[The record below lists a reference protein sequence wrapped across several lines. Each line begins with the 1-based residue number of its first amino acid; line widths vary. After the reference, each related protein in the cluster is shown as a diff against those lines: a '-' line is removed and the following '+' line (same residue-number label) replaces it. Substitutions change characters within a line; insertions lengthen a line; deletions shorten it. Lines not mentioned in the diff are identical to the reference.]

1 MSFELAIREF
11 ADAVQVVA
19 PGFALIFLRVAAMM
33 IYAPLLGSVKIPK
46 TVKAL
51 IAVMLSLG
59 IASGIPMPRVL
70 PQNLWEVTLAMGS
83 EICFGLAMGL
93 ILSLTFIAT
102 QWGGEMIGNQM
113 GLNISEALDPQS
125 GGQSSVVGDMY
136 FWMTLVIF
144 LSVGGHRD
152 MIRGV
157 RQSFDAL
164 PVLSVKL
171 DRSLFDLLI
180 GLFTACSCM
189 AVQLAGPML
198 VTMLIVDLSLGCI
211 SKTMPQLNVMT
222 AGLTVR
228 SVVGMIV
235 LIVGVALTADVLK
248 NSINTSNNI
257 VMHQYSTP
265 QVQ

>member
-1 MSFELAIREF
+1 
-11 ADAVQVVA
+11 
-19 PGFALIFLRVAAMM
+19 
-33 IYAPLLGSVKIPK
+33 
-46 TVKAL
+46 
-51 IAVMLSLG
+51 MLPHTLS
-59 IASGIPMPRVL
+59 
-70 PQNLWEVTLAMGS
+70 EVTLGMGA

-93 ILSLTFIAT
+93 ILSLTFVAT

-125 GGQSSVVGDMY
+125 GGQSSIIGDMY
-136 FWMTLVIF
+136 FWLTLVIF
-144 LSVGGHRD
+144 LAVGGHRN
-152 MIRGV
+152 MIMAV

-164 PVLSVKL
+164 PVLSVKI

-180 GLFTACSCM
+180 RLFTACSCL

-235 LIVGVALTADVLK
+235 LIVGVALTADVLTK
-248 NSINTSNNI
+248 SIDTSNQ
-257 VMHQYSTP
+257 VVFKEYSTA
-265 QVQ
+265 QAH